1 MAIQRGDPLQEE
13 RAEVGGAG
21 VEGAFYVSEGA
32 YGGATS
38 TEGEL
43 EVACNSHVPY
53 MNNIPEEETAA
64 AAGTGMESKRGE
76 GSILVALLRGAGE
89 LRGSRSGE
97 LQEQLLGQPAV
108 AGGMEAPAAGDGVEP
123 KLQGRRLKH
132 TSKRSAGGSAGER
145 QLTALGLHE
154 DVAAIKAAKK
164 QHVDQHR
171 PAASVPRRPDE
182 MRSRGAMLL
191 RMALD
196 RMLQ

>member
-21 VEGAFYVSEGA
+21 VEGAISVYEGA

-43 EVACNSHVPY
+43 EVACNSPVPY
-53 MNNIPEEETAA
+53 RNNIPEEETAA
-64 AAGTGMESKRGE
+64 AAGTGMESRRGE

-108 AGGMEAPAAGDGVEP
+108 AAGMEAPAAGDGVEP

>member
-1 MAIQRGDPLQEE
+1 
-13 RAEVGGAG
+13 
-21 VEGAFYVSEGA
+21 
-32 YGGATS
+32 
-38 TEGEL
+38 L
-43 EVACNSHVPY
+43 EVACDNLVPHG
-53 MNNIPEEETAA
+53 NNIPEEETAA
-64 AAGTGMESKRGE
+64 AGTGIERRRGE
-76 GSILVALLRGAGE
+76 GSILVALLRGAEE

-97 LQEQLLGQPAV
+97 LQEHLLGHRAV
-108 AGGMEAPAAGDGVEP
+108 AAGILEAPTACDDVEP

-145 QLTALGLHE
+145 DLTALGLHG

-171 PAASVPRRPDE
+171 TAAFVSRRPDE